1 MRLKIILLTGLGFL
15 SLTMGTIGLFLPIW
29 PTTPFVLASAACF
42 SSSPRLRVWLLR
54 LPFFK
59 DHIENYTSRR
69 GLSRKIVIQ
78 SLSFLWGMLLLS
90 MILLKSPWLC
100 LLLAA
105 VGTAVTIHILWM
117 ARPREKEKE
126 E

>member
-15 SLTMGTIGLFLPIW
+15 SLIMGTIGLFLPIW

-59 DHIENYTSRR
+59 DHIENYTHRT
-69 GLSRKIVIQ
+69 GLSPKIVIK

-90 MILLKSPWLC
+90 MVLFKSLWLC
-100 LLLAA
+100 LLLIV
-105 VGTAVTIHILWM
+105 VGSAVTIHILWM
-117 ARPREKEKE
+117 AKTKEKDGKK
-126 E
+126 